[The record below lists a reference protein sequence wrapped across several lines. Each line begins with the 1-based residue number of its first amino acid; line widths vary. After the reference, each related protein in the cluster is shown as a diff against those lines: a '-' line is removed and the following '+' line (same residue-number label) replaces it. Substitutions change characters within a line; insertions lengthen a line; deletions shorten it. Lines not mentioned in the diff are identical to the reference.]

1 MGTSYKNEQVDQLIR
16 DAQVELD
23 VERASNSTTRSRS
36 WCLDDAHFL
45 YLYYPAG
52 RTARKLVQNLRRSC
66 HRQLPVV
73 RDVAGRP
80 VEEDASR

>member
-23 VERASNSTTRSRS
+23 VNARQQLYNQIQELV
-36 WCLDDAHFL
+36 LDDAHFL

-52 RTARKLVQNLRRSC
+52 RTARQVRPELPRSATGNY
-66 HRQLPVV
+66 RLYETW
-73 RDVAGRP
+73 RD
-80 VEEDASR
+80 DL